1 MTDPLS
7 ERVRAMRRSDVRDL
21 LRHAGLPGM
30 VSLAGGLPAA
40 ECFDVDGLRAATA
53 AALAD
58 RPAEA
63 LQYGETEGDPGL
75 RAAIAARSRDRGI
88 EVDDAAPVITAGSQQ
103 GLDLV
108 ARALLDDGDAVV
120 VERPAYLA
128 ALQAFGLARPRWCP
142 LDGDA
147 DGARVDALDAACAGL
162 RPKLVYVVPDF
173 ANPTGATMSL
183 ARREALVRWAAR
195 REVTVLEDDPYGAL
209 RTRGTPLPPLAAL
222 AREVPG
228 ASRWVAHAST
238 LSKTVAPGL
247 RVGWLLLPP
256 WLRDAVVR
264 LKQAT
269 DLHTASLSQAV
280 ARHYLASGR
289 LDARLGIVRAEY
301 GRRRDALA
309 GALAEAFG
317 DRLAMHVPDGGMFV
331 WARFVDGTDTRAL
344 LEPAIARGV
353 TFVPGDAFFVGAA
366 EPGWLRLNF
375 SACPPERLREGVRRL
390 ADAHAALRRGAGV
403 AGVAGGG

>member
-7 ERVRAMRRSDVRDL
+7 ARVRAMRRSDVREL

-30 VSLAGGLPAA
+30 ISLAGGLPAA
-40 ECFDVDGLRAATA
+40 ELFDVEGLRAATA
-53 AALAD
+53 AALAE
-58 RPAEA
+58 RPADA
-63 LQYGETEGDPGL
+63 LQYGETEGDAGL
-75 RAAIAARSRDRGI
+75 RAALAARMRARGI
-88 EVDDAAPVITAGSQQ
+88 DCRDTDPVVTAGSQQ

-108 ARALLDDGDAVV
+108 ARALLDDGDTVV
-120 VERPAYLA
+120 VERPSYLA
-128 ALQAFGLARPRWCP
+128 ALQVFGLARPRWASI
-142 LDGDA
+142 GVDA
-147 DGARVDALDAACAGL
+147 EGARVDELDAACAGP

-173 ANPTGATMSL
+173 ANPSGATMSV

-195 REVTVLEDDPYGAL
+195 HEVTVLEDDPYGAL
-209 RTRGTPLPPLAAL
+209 RTRGGALPPLAAI
-222 AREVPG
+222 AATVPG

-264 LKQAT
+264 LKQAA

-289 LDARLGIVRAEY
+289 LDARLDLVRGEY
-301 GRRRDALA
+301 ARRRDALA
-309 GALAEAFG
+309 AALAEAFG
-317 DRLAMHVPDGGMFV
+317 GRLAMQVPDGGMFV

-353 TFVPGDAFFVGAA
+353 TFVPGDAFFVDAA
-366 EPGWLRLNF
+366 ERGWLRLNF
-375 SACPPERLREGVRRL
+375 SACDPERLREGVRRL
-390 ADAHAALRRGAGV
+390 ADAHAALHRRA
-403 AGVAGGG
+403 AA